1 MTLLH
6 RYVTQQVLVTFL
18 IAVSVLS
25 GIFVLGSIMV
35 KLLDLLVNQ
44 DVPLIFVARIISYI
58 IPFSLM
64 FTIPWAFLTTVLLVY
79 GRLSAENELIAAR
92 ACGVSVISLCLP
104 VLTWAGI
111 LSLFCFWINTT
122 IAPRAQ
128 QQMKQTLRDV
138 ATSDPLSLFGSDR
151 VIDQFPGRKIYVE
164 KKEGSK
170 LRNIQVYELD
180 DSHKPIRVVTA
191 REGSLEL
198 DLAGQQVLL
207 RLNGAIYEER
217 DATDLSSISKIR
229 QGITME
235 EGVLPISLAQLY
247 ERNQKRQ
254 GPSSLTLSELY
265 TALQEEN
272 TVERQSATLT
282 ELNKRYSLSLGCL
295 ALALVGIPLGI
306 TAHRKETTV
315 GFGISLALAISY
327 FIFIMI
333 SDNARN
339 NPALHPE
346 WLIWLPNVI
355 FFLLGSILFYRLARR

>member
-1 MTLLH
+1 MILLH
-6 RYVTQQVLVTFL
+6 RYVIKQVLVTFL
-18 IAVSVLS
+18 IALCVLS
-25 GIFVLGSIMV
+25 GVFIVGSIMV

-44 DVPLIFVARIISYI
+44 DVPLIFVARLIAYI

-64 FTIPWAFLTTVLLVY
+64 YTIPWAFLTTVLLVY

-92 ACGVSVISLCLP
+92 ACGVSILSLCAP
-104 VLTWAGI
+104 VLALAGI

-122 IAPRAQ
+122 VAPHAQ
-128 QQMKQTLRDV
+128 QQMKETLKDV

-164 KKEGSK
+164 KKEGTT

-180 DSHKPIRVVTA
+180 DANKPIRVVTA

-198 DLAGQQVLL
+198 DLEGQQVLL
-207 RLNGAIYEER
+207 RLNEAIYEER
-217 DATDLSSISKIR
+217 DATGPNSISKIR

-235 EGVLPISLAQLY
+235 EGVVPISLAQLY
-247 ERNQKRQ
+247 EKNRKRQ

-265 TALQEEN
+265 IALQEEN

-282 ELNKRYSLSLGCL
+282 ELNKRYSLSLGSL

-315 GFGISLALAISY
+315 GFGLSLALAVSY
-327 FIFIMI
+327 FVFIMVA
-333 SDNARN
+333 DNVRN
-339 NPALHPE
+339 NPMYHPE
-346 WLIWLPNVI
+346 WLIWLPNFI
-355 FFLLGSILFYRLARR
+355 FLTLGGFLFLRLARR